1 MCHFDSQ
8 RGSSVIKILIDQYIQ
23 MIKNTKLISTNWNS
37 GPRTTFDLLSEFW
50 EINKNSF
57 LLTYVKTEIEI
68 RLSLPT
74 QLLKCKR

>member
-23 MIKNTKLISTNWNS
+23 MIKNTKLISANWNS
-37 GPRTTFDLLSEFW
+37 GPTTTFDLLSDFW

-68 RLSLPT
+68 ILSLPT
-74 QLLKCKR
+74 NY